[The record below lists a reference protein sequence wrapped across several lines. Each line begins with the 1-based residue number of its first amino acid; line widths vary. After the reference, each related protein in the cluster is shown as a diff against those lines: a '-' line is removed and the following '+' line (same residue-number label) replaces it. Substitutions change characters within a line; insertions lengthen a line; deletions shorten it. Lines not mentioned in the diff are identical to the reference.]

1 MTNNQVEITMA
12 EWDVMNIVWENETL
26 SANEIVT
33 EVQKHKNV
41 NEKTVRTLITRLFK
55 KGVLTRYKSN
65 RIYLYSSNIKEDNI
79 KLKTAKN
86 FLNKLYGGDMK
97 YLVLNFAENQE
108 LTAKEIDELRDIL
121 KDINKK

>member
-97 YLVLNFAENQE
+97 SLVLNFAENQE